1 MSAASKQGIYVRR
14 QSFYSV
20 VEHGIHHMTPDLDY
34 AAAKAAL
41 MWQIELGVDEC
52 ISETPVNR
60 YEVKPQK
67 LKLGPTSNI
76 APVGVMPVVPLEET
90 AVDIAGIMAARSTD
104 LTALR
109 DAMAVFDH
117 CALKKGAKK
126 LVFAD
131 GNPVARVMI
140 IGEAPGREE
149 DAQGL
154 PFVGAAGQLLDK
166 MFAAIGMGRAGQVAQ
181 DALYITN
188 VMPWRPPQNREPAP
202 EEISM
207 MLPFL
212 QRHIALVNPDV
223 IVLMGNTACQAVLGR
238 KGITRLR
245 GQWTEVFGKPVLPM
259 FHPAALLRDGL
270 KKRETWADLLALQ
283 ARLKG

>member
-1 MSAASKQGIYVRR
+1 MIP
-14 QSFYSV
+14 
-20 VEHGIHHMTPDLDY
+20 ELDY
-34 AAAKAAL
+34 MAAKAAL
-41 MWQIELGVDEC
+41 EWQIELGVDEC
-52 ISETPVNR
+52 ISEIPINR
-60 YEVKPQK
+60 YDVKPQK
-67 LKLGPTSNI
+67 LKLGPMSNI
-76 APVGVMPVVPLEET
+76 APVSKIPSIIPENEGT
-90 AVDIAGIMAARSTD
+90 ADISGIMAGRCTD

-117 CALKKGAKK
+117 CALKKGAKN

-131 GNPVARVMI
+131 GNPAARVMI
-140 IGEAPGREE
+140 IGEAPGRDE

-166 MFAAIGMGRAGQVAQ
+166 MFAAIGMMRTGKTAR

-188 VMPWRPPQNREPAP
+188 VMPWRPPQNRDPEL
-202 EEISM
+202 EEIIM

-212 QRHIALVNPDV
+212 KRHIELVNPDI
-223 IVLMGNTACQAVLGR
+223 IVLMGNTACQAVLGC

-245 GQWTEVFGKPVLPM
+245 GNWTSAFNVPVMPM
-259 FHPAALLRDGL
+259 FHPTALLRDGL
-270 KKRETWADLLALQ
+270 KKRDAWADLLTIQ

>member
-1 MSAASKQGIYVRR
+1 
-14 QSFYSV
+14 
-20 VEHGIHHMTPDLDY
+20 MTPEFDY
-34 AAAKAAL
+34 TAAKAAL
-41 MWQIELGVDEC
+41 EWQIELGVDEC
-52 ISETPVNR
+52 ISETPINR
-60 YEVKPQK
+60 YDVKPQK

-76 APVGVMPVVPLEET
+76 GPVSAMPSVI
-90 AVDIAGIMAARSTD
+90 AVQESAADIAGIMAGRCAD
-104 LTALR
+104 LATLR

-117 CALKKGAKK
+117 CALKKGAKN

-131 GNPVARVMI
+131 GNPSARVMI
-140 IGEAPGREE
+140 IGEAPGRDE
-149 DAQGL
+149 DTQGL
-154 PFVGAAGQLLDK
+154 PFVGDAGQLLDK
-166 MFAAIGMGRAGQVAQ
+166 MFAAIGMKRTGKTVQ

-188 VMPWRPPQNREPAP
+188 VMPWRPPQNRDPAP
-202 EEISM
+202 EEITM

-212 QRHIALVNPDV
+212 KRHIELVNPDM

-245 GQWTEVFGKPVLPM
+245 GNWTSAFEVPVMPM

-270 KKRETWADLLALQ
+270 KKRDAWADLLTIQ

>member
-1 MSAASKQGIYVRR
+1 MMSE
-14 QSFYSV
+14 F
-20 VEHGIHHMTPDLDY
+20 DY
-34 AAAKAAL
+34 TAAKAAL
-41 MWQIELGVDEC
+41 EWQIELGVDEC
-52 ISETPVNR
+52 ISETPINR
-60 YEVKPQK
+60 YDVKPQK

-76 APVGVMPVVPLEET
+76 AAVSAMP
-90 AVDIAGIMAARSTD
+90 AVILVHESAADISGIMAGRCAD
-104 LTALR
+104 LAALR

-117 CALKKGAKK
+117 CALKKGAKN

-131 GNPVARVMI
+131 GNPSARVMI

-149 DAQGL
+149 DTQGL
-154 PFVGAAGQLLDK
+154 PFVGVAGQLLDK
-166 MFAAIGMGRAGQVAQ
+166 MFAAIGMKRAGETAQ

-188 VMPWRPPQNREPAP
+188 VMPWRPPQNRDPEP
-202 EEISM
+202 EEITM

-212 QRHIALVNPDV
+212 KRHIELVNPDM

-245 GQWTEVFGKPVLPM
+245 GNWTSAFDKPVMPM

-270 KKRETWADLLALQ
+270 KKRDAWADLLTIQ

>member
-1 MSAASKQGIYVRR
+1 
-14 QSFYSV
+14 
-20 VEHGIHHMTPDLDY
+20 MTPEFDY
-34 AAAKAAL
+34 TAAKAAL
-41 MWQIELGVDEC
+41 EWQIELGVDEC
-52 ISETPVNR
+52 ISETPINR
-60 YEVKPQK
+60 YDVKPQK
-67 LKLGPTSNI
+67 LKLGPSSNI
-76 APVGVMPVVPLEET
+76 APVSAMP
-90 AVDIAGIMAARSTD
+90 AVIPVQESAADIAGIMAGRCAD

-117 CALKKGAKK
+117 CALKKGAKN

-131 GNPVARVMI
+131 GNPSARVMI
-140 IGEAPGREE
+140 IGEAPGRDE

-154 PFVGAAGQLLDK
+154 PFVGVAGQLLDK
-166 MFAAIGMGRAGQVAQ
+166 MFAAIGMKRSGETTQ

-188 VMPWRPPQNREPAP
+188 VMPWRPPQNRDPAP
-202 EEISM
+202 EEITM

-212 QRHIALVNPDV
+212 KRHIELVSPDM

-245 GQWTEVFGKPVLPM
+245 GNWTSAFDKPVMPM

-270 KKRETWADLLALQ
+270 KKRDAWADLLTIQ

>member
-1 MSAASKQGIYVRR
+1 
-14 QSFYSV
+14 
-20 VEHGIHHMTPDLDY
+20 MTPDLDY
-34 AAAKAAL
+34 TAAKAAL
-41 MWQIELGVDEC
+41 LWQIELGVDEC
-52 ISETPVNR
+52 ISETPINR
-60 YEVKPQK
+60 YEVKTQK

-76 APVGVMPVVPLEET
+76 APVTAIPVVPLQET
-90 AVDIAGIMAARSTD
+90 AVDIASIMAARCAD
-104 LTALR
+104 LVALR

-166 MFAAIGMGRAGQVAQ
+166 MFAAIGMGRKGQDAG

-245 GQWTEVFGKPVLPM
+245 GQWTSAFERPALPM

-270 KKRETWADLLALQ
+270 KKRDTWADLLALQ
-283 ARLKG
+283 ARLRG